1 MDMWNL
7 PTKAH
12 AFGHMGSM
20 KIKSVFIPKMAK
32 KPQKTTKKVKKS
44 KKHVKINNQGPFFG

>member
-7 PTKAH
+7 LTNSYALE
-12 AFGHMGSM
+12 HMGSM

-44 KKHVKINNQGPFFG
+44 KKHVRINNQGPFFG

>member
-7 PTKAH
+7 HTKAH

-20 KIKSVFIPKMAK
+20 KIKSFFIPKVA
-32 KPQKTTKKVKKS
+32 QKRPKMTTTERKS
-44 KKHVKINNQGPFFG
+44 KTPSRIDE